1 MKSLSYSI
9 YLPSI
14 SVQMDND
21 QWTVQGRGSTVS
33 LVALRKGR
41 KDGEKLSELCTF
53 SSVRHR
59 LPTVSAS
66 IKENKTDTC
75 PVSDSMI
82 TPKRLC
88 CGQLNNRE
96 KKENQVTG
104 MYLPKQNLQCLSD
117 QQRPFTVTVSVFTSR
132 LSSQT
137 SGIKIMKKST

>member
-96 KKENQVTG
+96 KKRIRLQECTC
-104 MYLPKQNLQCLSD
+104 QNK
-117 QQRPFTVTVSVFTSR
+117 TYNVSLISKGPLRSPLVFSPLGLVLR
-132 LSSQT
+132 LLA
-137 SGIKIMKKST
+137 